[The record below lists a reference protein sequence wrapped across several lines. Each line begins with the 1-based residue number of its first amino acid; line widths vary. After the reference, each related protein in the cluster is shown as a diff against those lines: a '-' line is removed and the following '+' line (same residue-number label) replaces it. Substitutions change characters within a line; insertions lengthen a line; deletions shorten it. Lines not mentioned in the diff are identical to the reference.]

1 MMAFKES
8 KIRDL
13 TEKNEES
20 KNFYENEGQRWKR
33 YCKALFSVDCRNIM
47 RVKVHKYFNF
57 LIHLPFDVLA
67 DLKKFQQLTKN
78 APKMQQS

>member
-1 MMAFKES
+1 MIETLASIVHRLYFIVLGKTEKSSTDFISAKSEINELKSMLAFKES

-33 YCKALFSVDCRNIM
+33 
-47 RVKVHKYFNF
+47 
-57 LIHLPFDVLA
+57 
-67 DLKKFQQLTKN
+67 
-78 APKMQQS
+78 